1 MNDKKLECLVEGY
14 EGTYYEVGQVWETR
28 DGAKVTLKG
37 FSVDE
42 DYPLL
47 FDVGYRDLEEFT
59 LKGTFYEDI
68 GHRFDLIKLI
78 STEVLTEVSPSEP
91 KQKTF
96 SEYLKENKAYESFI
110 ENCVEDFLNDIDDY
124 HEMKLESDIIYLGN
138 AFNWRGTEQGNDY
151 WYNLHNNQPYDLIY
165 DMNEIIFAEV
175 DRRIAEQKVEPNFM
189 TTEKFDRV
197 IQEFMTKKEFNQML
211 GRKSPKRYM
220 LFVEGKSSPKK
231 IHTDLETAEEEA
243 KRLATREIGSKVF
256 LVEIVK
262 EYKSRLE
269 IDEL

>member
-28 DGAKVTLKG
+28 GGAKVTLKG
-37 FSVDE
+37 FID
-42 DYPLL
+42 DKNYPLL

-59 LKGTFYEDI
+59 QRGTFYED
-68 GHRFDLIKLI
+68 GEYAFDLVKLI
-78 STEVLTEVSPSEP
+78 STESTPSKPEP
-91 KQKTF
+91 KTL
-96 SEYLKENKAYESFI
+96 SEYLKENDAYEIFI
-110 ENCVEDFLNDIDDY
+110 DTCVEHFLKYTSAYEIFKKDNIPMSLSNTFTWYGSNRDGDLWSELDNNLPKDI
-124 HEMKLESDIIYLGN
+124 
-138 AFNWRGTEQGNDY
+138 
-151 WYNLHNNQPYDLIY
+151 IY
-165 DMNEIIFAEV
+165 DMNENVFVEV
-175 DRRIAEQKVEPNFM
+175 DKRLS
-189 TTEKFDRV
+189 TE
-197 IQEFMTKKEFNQML
+197 E
-211 GRKSPKRYM
+211 KSPKRYM

>member
-14 EGTYYEVGQVWETR
+14 EGTYYEVGQVWETKG
-28 DGAKVTLKG
+28 GAKVTLKG
-37 FSVDE
+37 FSVDK

-59 LKGTFYEDI
+59 QRGTYYEDVEYA
-68 GHRFDLIKLI
+68 FDLVKLI
-78 STEVLTEVSPSEP
+78 STESTPS
-91 KQKTF
+91 KQQSKTL
-96 SEYLKENKAYESFI
+96 SEYLKENDAYEIFI
-110 ENCVEDFLNDIDDY
+110 ETCVAHFLKYTSAYEIFKKDNIPMSLSNTFTWYGSNRDGDLWSELDNNLPKDI
-124 HEMKLESDIIYLGN
+124 
-138 AFNWRGTEQGNDY
+138 
-151 WYNLHNNQPYDLIY
+151 IY
-165 DMNEIIFAEV
+165 DMNENVFVEV
-175 DRRIAEQKVEPNFM
+175 DKRLS
-189 TTEKFDRV
+189 
-197 IQEFMTKKEFNQML
+197 KEE
-211 GRKSPKRYM
+211 KSPKRYM

>member
-14 EGTYYEVGQVWETR
+14 EGTYYEIGQVWETR
-28 DGAKVTLKG
+28 NGEKIVLKD
-37 FSVDE
+37 FIKDA

-47 FDVGYRDLEEFT
+47 FDIGNTIYEEFA
-59 LKGTFYEDI
+59 LRGTFYEGDE
-68 GHRFDLIKLI
+68 HDLDLVKLI
-78 STEVLTEVSPSEP
+78 STESTPSKPEP
-91 KQKTF
+91 KTL
-96 SEYLKENKAYESFI
+96 SEYLKENDAYEIFI
-110 ENCVEDFLNDIDDY
+110 DTSVAHFLKYTSTYEIFKKDNIPMSLSNTFTWYGSNRDGDLWSELDNNLPKDI
-124 HEMKLESDIIYLGN
+124 
-138 AFNWRGTEQGNDY
+138 
-151 WYNLHNNQPYDLIY
+151 IY
-165 DMNEIIFAEV
+165 DMNENVFVEV
-175 DRRIAEQKVEPNFM
+175 DKRLS
-189 TTEKFDRV
+189 
-197 IQEFMTKKEFNQML
+197 KEE
-211 GRKSPKRYM
+211 KSPKRYM

>member
-14 EGTYYEVGQVWETR
+14 EGTYYEIGQVWETR
-28 DGAKVTLKG
+28 NGEKIVLKD
-37 FSVDE
+37 FIKDA

-47 FDVGYRDLEEFT
+47 FDIGNTIYEEFT
-59 LKGTFYEDI
+59 LRGTFYEGDE
-68 GHRFDLIKLI
+68 HDLDLVKLI
-78 STEVLTEVSPSEP
+78 STESTPS
-91 KQKTF
+91 KQQSKTL
-96 SEYLKENKAYESFI
+96 SEYLKENDAYEIFI
-110 ENCVEDFLNDIDDY
+110 ETCVAHFLKYTSAYEIFKKDNIPMSLSNTFTWYGSNRDGDLWSELDNNLPKDI
-124 HEMKLESDIIYLGN
+124 
-138 AFNWRGTEQGNDY
+138 
-151 WYNLHNNQPYDLIY
+151 IY
-165 DMNEIIFAEV
+165 DMNENVFVEV
-175 DRRIAEQKVEPNFM
+175 DKRLS
-189 TTEKFDRV
+189 
-197 IQEFMTKKEFNQML
+197 KEE
-211 GRKSPKRYM
+211 KSPKRYM

>member
-28 DGAKVTLKG
+28 GGAKVTLKG
-37 FSVDE
+37 FIDDK

-59 LKGTFYEDI
+59 QRGTFYED
-68 GHRFDLIKLI
+68 GEYAFDLVKLI
-78 STEVLTEVSPSEP
+78 STESTPSEEPQP
-91 KQKTF
+91 KTL
-96 SEYLKENKAYESFI
+96 SEYLKENDAYEIFI
-110 ENCVEDFLNDIDDY
+110 ETCVEHFLKYTSAYSIFKKDNIPMSLSNTFTWYESNRDGDLWSELYNNLPKDI
-124 HEMKLESDIIYLGN
+124 
-138 AFNWRGTEQGNDY
+138 
-151 WYNLHNNQPYDLIY
+151 IY
-165 DMNEIIFAEV
+165 DMNENVFVEV
-175 DRRIAEQKVEPNFM
+175 DKRLSKEKVEPNFM

>member
-14 EGTYYEVGQVWETR
+14 EGTYYEIGQVWETR
-28 DGAKVTLKG
+28 NGEKIVLKD
-37 FSVDE
+37 FIKDA

-47 FDVGYRDLEEFT
+47 FDIGNTIYEEFT
-59 LKGTFYEDI
+59 LRGTFYEGDE
-68 GHRFDLIKLI
+68 HRLDLVKLI
-78 STEVLTEVSPSEP
+78 STESTPSKPQP
-91 KQKTF
+91 KTL
-96 SEYLKENKAYESFI
+96 SEYLKENDAYEIFI
-110 ENCVEDFLNDIDDY
+110 ETCVAHFLKYTSAYEIFKKDNIPMSLSNTFTWYGSNRDGDLWSELDNNLPKDI
-124 HEMKLESDIIYLGN
+124 
-138 AFNWRGTEQGNDY
+138 
-151 WYNLHNNQPYDLIY
+151 IY
-165 DMNEIIFAEV
+165 DMNENVFVEV
-175 DRRIAEQKVEPNFM
+175 DKRLS
-189 TTEKFDRV
+189 
-197 IQEFMTKKEFNQML
+197 KEE
-211 GRKSPKRYM
+211 KSPKRYM

>member
-14 EGTYYEVGQVWETR
+14 EGTYFEVGQVWETR
-28 DGAKVTLKG
+28 NGEKIVLKD
-37 FSVDE
+37 FIKDA

-47 FDVGYRDLEEFT
+47 FDIGNTIYEEFT
-59 LKGTFYEDI
+59 LRGTFYEGDE
-68 GHRFDLIKLI
+68 HDLDLVKLI
-78 STEVLTEVSPSEP
+78 STESTPSKPQP
-91 KQKTF
+91 KTL
-96 SEYLKENKAYESFI
+96 SEYLKENDAYEIFI
-110 ENCVEDFLNDIDDY
+110 DTSVEHFLKYTSAYEIFKKDNIPMSLSNTFTWYGSNRDGDLWSELDNNLPKDI
-124 HEMKLESDIIYLGN
+124 
-138 AFNWRGTEQGNDY
+138 
-151 WYNLHNNQPYDLIY
+151 IY
-165 DMNEIIFAEV
+165 DMNENVFVEV
-175 DRRIAEQKVEPNFM
+175 DKRLS
-189 TTEKFDRV
+189 
-197 IQEFMTKKEFNQML
+197 KEE
-211 GRKSPKRYM
+211 KSPKRYM

>member
-14 EGTYYEVGQVWETR
+14 EGTYFEVGQVWETR
-28 DGAKVTLKG
+28 NGEKIVLKD
-37 FSVDE
+37 FIKDA

-47 FDVGYRDLEEFT
+47 FDIGNTIYEEFT
-59 LKGTFYEDI
+59 LRGTFYEGDE
-68 GHRFDLIKLI
+68 HDLDLVKLI
-78 STEVLTEVSPSEP
+78 STESTPSKPEP
-91 KQKTF
+91 KTL
-96 SEYLKENKAYESFI
+96 SEYLKENNVYENFI
-110 ENCVEDFLNDIDDY
+110 ENCVEVFLKDLAWYKDSKSKSKNI
-124 HEMKLESDIIYLGN
+124 SLGN
-138 AFNWRGTEQGNDY
+138 IFTWGDTKEGHDY
-151 WYNLHNNQPYDLIY
+151 WYNLEINEPENIIY
-165 DMNEIIFAEV
+165 DMGEIIFAEV
-175 DRRIAEQKVEPNFM
+175 DKRLS
-189 TTEKFDRV
+189 
-197 IQEFMTKKEFNQML
+197 KEE
-211 GRKSPKRYM
+211 KSPKRYM

>member
-28 DGAKVTLKG
+28 NGEKIVLKD
-37 FSVDE
+37 FIKDA

-47 FDVGYRDLEEFT
+47 FDIGNTIYEEFT
-59 LKGTFYEDI
+59 LRGTFYEGDE
-68 GHRFDLIKLI
+68 HDLDLVKLI
-78 STEVLTEVSPSEP
+78 STESTPSKP
-91 KQKTF
+91 QSKTL
-96 SEYLKENKAYESFI
+96 SEYLKENDAYEIFI
-110 ENCVEDFLNDIDDY
+110 ETCVAHFLKYTSAYEIFKKDNIPMSLSNTFTWYGSNRDGDLWSELDNNLPKDI
-124 HEMKLESDIIYLGN
+124 
-138 AFNWRGTEQGNDY
+138 
-151 WYNLHNNQPYDLIY
+151 IY
-165 DMNEIIFAEV
+165 DMNENVFVEV
-175 DRRIAEQKVEPNFM
+175 DKRLSKEKVEPNFM

-231 IHTDLETAEEEA
+231 IHTDLDTAEEEA

>member
-14 EGTYYEVGQVWETR
+14 EGTYFEVGQVWETR
-28 DGAKVTLKG
+28 NGEKIVLKD
-37 FSVDE
+37 FIKNE
-42 DYPLL
+42 TYPLL
-47 FDVGYRDLEEFT
+47 FDIGNTIYEEFT
-59 LKGTFYEDI
+59 LRGTFFYADAKVKH
-68 GHRFDLIKLI
+68 GLDLVKLI
-78 STEVLTEVSPSEP
+78 STESTPSKP
-91 KQKTF
+91 QTKTL
-96 SEYLKENKAYESFI
+96 SEYLKENDAYEIFI
-110 ENCVEDFLNDIDDY
+110 ETCVEHFLKYTSAYSIFKKDNIPMSLSNTFTWYESNRGGNLWSELYNNLPKDI
-124 HEMKLESDIIYLGN
+124 
-138 AFNWRGTEQGNDY
+138 
-151 WYNLHNNQPYDLIY
+151 IY
-165 DMNEIIFAEV
+165 DMNENVFVEV
-175 DRRIAEQKVEPNFM
+175 DKRLSKEKVEPNFM

-269 IDEL
+269 IDEH

>member
-14 EGTYYEVGQVWETR
+14 EGTYYEIGQVWETR
-28 DGAKVTLKG
+28 NGEKIVFKDFIKDA
-37 FSVDE
+37 

-47 FDVGYRDLEEFT
+47 FDIGNTIYEEFT
-59 LKGTFYEDI
+59 LRGTFYEGDE
-68 GHRFDLIKLI
+68 HDLDLVKLI
-78 STEVLTEVSPSEP
+78 STESTPSEEPQP
-91 KQKTF
+91 KTL
-96 SEYLKENKAYESFI
+96 SEYLKENDAYEIFI
-110 ENCVEDFLNDIDDY
+110 ETCVAHFLKYTSAYRIFKKVNIPMSLSNTFTWYASNRDGNLWSELYNNLPKDI
-124 HEMKLESDIIYLGN
+124 
-138 AFNWRGTEQGNDY
+138 
-151 WYNLHNNQPYDLIY
+151 IY
-165 DMNEIIFAEV
+165 DMNENVFVEV
-175 DRRIAEQKVEPNFM
+175 DKRLS
-189 TTEKFDRV
+189 
-197 IQEFMTKKEFNQML
+197 KEE
-211 GRKSPKRYM
+211 KSPKRYM